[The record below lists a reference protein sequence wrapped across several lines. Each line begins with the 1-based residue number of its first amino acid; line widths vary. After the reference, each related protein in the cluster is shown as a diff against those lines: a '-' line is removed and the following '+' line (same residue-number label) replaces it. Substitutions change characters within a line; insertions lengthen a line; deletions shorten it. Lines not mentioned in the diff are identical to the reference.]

1 MTIAD
6 KTWQH
11 WLAVLEDMLREADI
25 NREYEFGIHID
36 AAMLV
41 AHTKLGTEQAISPLN
56 DLI

>member
-1 MTIAD
+1 MAIAD

-11 WLAVLEDMLREADI
+11 WLAVLEDILREADLH
-25 NREYEFGIHID
+25 REYEFGIHID

-41 AHTKLGTEQAISPLN
+41 AHAKLGTDQAISPHD